1 MTENFNTMDPSF
13 VARYIR
19 IYPYSL
25 EPTKTCLKLEL
36 LGCEASKCINCL
48 NIVK

>member
-1 MTENFNTMDPSF
+1 MTENFNTMDPPF